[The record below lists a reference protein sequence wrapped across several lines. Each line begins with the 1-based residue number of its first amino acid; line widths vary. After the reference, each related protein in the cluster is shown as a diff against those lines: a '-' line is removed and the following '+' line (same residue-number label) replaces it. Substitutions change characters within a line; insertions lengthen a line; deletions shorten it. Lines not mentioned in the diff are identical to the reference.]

1 MRLGLTEAPLP
12 LLYTDAAMYLG
23 MVHAY
28 LPFAVLPLTATLL
41 RRDLSV
47 EEAAADL
54 GASPWVVFRTV
65 TLPLSAPGAAAAF
78 LLVFIPAA
86 GEFVIPGLLGP
97 PDALLVGRVLW
108 AEFFQNRDWP
118 LAAALAVALLAL
130 LILPIRLFQRLE
142 EGGLEGGFAPFA
154 GSGAAPRDI
163 GVRRLGLIGG
173 LAFLWLPILL
183 LVGYAFSAD
192 RIPFQWGGFSL
203 RWFRA
208 LAANERMLEAAWLSL
223 RIAAGAATLAVLLG
237 GMTGW
242 VLARHGRFHGKALF
256 GALAGAPLV
265 LPEVV
270 TGLSLLLLF
279 VVLQGAAEAAFGWQL
294 GRGAAT
300 VLLAHATLGLAYV
313 AVVVQARLTGLDPAL
328 EEAAAD
334 LGAGPFTVFRTV
346 TLPLIAPALVAGWL
360 LAFTLSLDDVVVA
373 SFVSGPAGTTL
384 PMLVFSQLR
393 VGLTPEIN
401 ALAAVILAVAG
412 LLLGLA
418 AAILGRNGRGGAR
431 AG

>member
-1 MRLGLTEAPLP
+1 MKRIGL
-12 LLYTDAAMYLG
+12 
-23 MVHAY
+23 
-28 LPFAVLPLTATLL
+28 VL
-41 RRDLSV
+41 
-47 EEAAADL
+47 
-54 GASPWVVFRTV
+54 
-65 TLPLSAPGAAAAF
+65 
-78 LLVFIPAA
+78 
-86 GEFVIPGLLGP
+86 
-97 PDALLVGRVLW
+97 
-108 AEFFQNRDWP
+108 
-118 LAAALAVALLAL
+118 
-130 LILPIRLFQRLE
+130 
-142 EGGLEGGFAPFA
+142 
-154 GSGAAPRDI
+154 
-163 GVRRLGLIGG
+163 G

-237 GMTGW
+237 GMAGW
-242 VLARHGRFHGKALF
+242 VLARHGPFRGRAAF

-270 TGLSLLLLF
+270 TGLSLLMLF
-279 VVLQGAAEAAFGWQL
+279 VVLQRAAEAVLGWQL

-328 EEAAAD
+328 EEAATD
-334 LGAGPFTVFRTV
+334 LGAAPFTVFRTV
-346 TLPLIAPALVAGWL
+346 TLPLIAPALAAGWL

-384 PMLVFSQLR
+384 PMLIFSQLR
-393 VGLTPEIN
+393 VGLTPQIN

-418 AAILGRNGRGGAR
+418 AVILGRNGRGGAG